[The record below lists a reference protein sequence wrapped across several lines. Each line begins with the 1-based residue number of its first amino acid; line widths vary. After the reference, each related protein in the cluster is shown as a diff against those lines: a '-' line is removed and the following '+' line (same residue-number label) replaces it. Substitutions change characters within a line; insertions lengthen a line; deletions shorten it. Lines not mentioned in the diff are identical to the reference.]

1 METAG
6 ACADPEVLREK
17 PREKKKKGRKLM
29 VYVHLADGFE
39 EIEAITVV
47 DVLRRAG
54 IDVRTVAIHAENEI
68 PADAQAALIKGAHD
82 IKIKADLLFKD
93 ADYTKCD
100 MIVLPG
106 GMPGAAN
113 LGAHKGLTSAIKEF
127 ASAGK
132 PLAAICAAPMIFGN
146 LGILAGKR
154 ATIYPGME
162 SFLKGAEAVQDRVAV
177 DGNFITSRGPATA
190 MDFALA
196 IVEFLKS
203 GGSADKLAADMLCRR

>member
-1 METAG
+1 
-6 ACADPEVLREK
+6 
-17 PREKKKKGRKLM
+17 M

-54 IDVRTVAIHAENEI
+54 IDVRTVAIHAENET
-68 PADAQAALIKGAHD
+68 PADAQAVLIKGAHD

-113 LGAHKGLTSAIKEF
+113 LGAHRGLTSAIKEF

-146 LGILAGKR
+146 LGILAGKK

-162 SFLKGAEAVQDRVAV
+162 SFLKGAEAVQDRVVV